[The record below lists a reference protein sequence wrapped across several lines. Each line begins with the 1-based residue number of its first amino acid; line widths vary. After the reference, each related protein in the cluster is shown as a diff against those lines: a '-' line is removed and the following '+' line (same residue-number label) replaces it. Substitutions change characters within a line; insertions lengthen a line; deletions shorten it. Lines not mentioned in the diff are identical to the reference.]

1 MVWRN
6 LILFIVLMTVFY
18 SCKEAKTPGNPQSME
33 EVQKVKSI
41 GDYAE
46 VNGIRMYYEVHG
58 EGKPLV
64 LIHGGGSTISS
75 NYSKIIPIFSKFRKV
90 IAMELQAYGRT
101 SDRGVESTFEQDA
114 DDVAVLLQNMGIKKA
129 DVLGF
134 SNGATTA
141 LQFAI
146 RHGEMLDQLVLCSP
160 MAKRNG
166 VPDWFWDFMAKS
178 SLDQMPP
185 ALQEAFLSVNP
196 DRHALQIMHD
206 RDAKRMVN
214 FKDIPDELIM
224 GISSKT
230 LIIIGE
236 NDIITPQHAEALQ
249 KQISKAELVI
259 LPRGHGD
266 WIGEVSGSNP
276 QNADQPLLA
285 VPLIRQF
292 LEN

>member
-1 MVWRN
+1 MP
-6 LILFIVLMTVFY
+6 VFY
-18 SCKEAKTPGNPQSME
+18 SCKEGKTPVNTPPME
-33 EVQKVKSI
+33 EEQKVKSI
-41 GDYAE
+41 GDYTE
-46 VNGIRMYYEVHG
+46 VNGIKMYYEVHG
-58 EGKPLV
+58 EGKPMV

-75 NYSKIIPIFSKFRKV
+75 NFGKIIPIFSKFRKV
-90 IAMELQAYGRT
+90 IPMELQAHGRT

-114 DDVAVLLQNMGIKKA
+114 DDVAGLLQNLGIQKA

-146 RHGEMLDQLVLCSP
+146 RHVEMLDRLVLCSP
-160 MAKRNG
+160 LAKRNG
-166 VPDWFWDFMAKS
+166 VPDWFWGFMEKS

-185 ALQEAFLSVNP
+185 ALQDAFLSVNP

-224 GISSKT
+224 GISSKA

-249 KQISKAELVI
+249 KQISKAELAI
-259 LPRGHGD
+259 LPGGHGD
-266 WIGEVSGSNP
+266 WIGEVSGSKP
-276 QNADQPLLA
+276 ENAGQPLLA